1 MKTQK
6 EILLVTGATFS
17 DRKLFK
23 ANVTEVWD
31 GAGKQQLLEEVYK
44 SVVLY
49 EILHDMVEDCNES
62 SNLSLLFVRQGQSF
76 LQFELSE
83 GPLVIERE
91 YSLDPYL
98 LLSAQ
103 IYN

>member
-31 GAGKQQLLEEVYK
+31 GKQQLLEEVYK

-49 EILHDMVEDCNES
+49 EILHDMVEDCTES
-62 SNLSLLFVRQGQSF
+62 NNLSLLFVRQGQSF